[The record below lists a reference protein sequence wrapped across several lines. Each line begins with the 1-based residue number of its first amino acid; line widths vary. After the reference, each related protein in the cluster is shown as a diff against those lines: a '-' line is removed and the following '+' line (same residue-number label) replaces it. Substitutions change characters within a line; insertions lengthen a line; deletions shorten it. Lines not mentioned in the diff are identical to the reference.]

1 MSVEEALALVEQ
13 ILEPERLTKVQKLV
27 FRYSWEG
34 KSYDEIAKVEDYGV
48 GYLKDAGSWLWQ
60 SLSKKSGERVSKLN
74 LQLVVARLTRQAA
87 TQTNQT
93 IAQPSAHCDWA
104 EAIDTSN
111 FYGRQTELTTLN
123 QWIVEDRCR
132 LISILGM
139 GGMGKTALAIKL
151 AEQVQSQF
159 EFVIWRSLRNA
170 PPFTV
175 LIAELI
181 LFLSNQKEVELPKAV
196 DAQIDRLMQYLRSTR
211 CLLVLD
217 NVESIL
223 RSGERAGRYRPG
235 YEGYDQLIR
244 QMADGRHQ
252 SCLIL
257 TSREKP
263 DGLSTREGMSLP
275 VRSLQLS
282 GIRHD
287 EAQCIL
293 ELKGLAT
300 PSGDCQQ
307 LVDRYAGNPLALKI
321 AATTIQ
327 SVFGS
332 KVANFLEQS
341 AIVFGDLWDLLD
353 QQFQR
358 LSSLEQQV
366 MYWLAINREP
376 MTIAQLREDI
386 VPLVSH
392 RELIEAVESLQA
404 RSLIEQADLAE
415 AASTSFTQQSA
426 VMEYMTERLIS
437 QFHREIA
444 TQDLELFK
452 THMLIK
458 AQTKDYIRDSQINT
472 ILAPLTHQLEQSF
485 QPIELIKQ
493 QLNQLLLQV
502 RAQDIGLI
510 EYEVVN
516 LINLLNHLRG
526 CLGSS
531 SGHP

>member
-1 MSVEEALALVEQ
+1 MFVEEALAIVEQ

-27 FRYSWEG
+27 LCYSWEG

-48 GYLKDAGSWLWQ
+48 GYLKDAGSRLWQ
-60 SLSKKSGERVSKLN
+60 DLSEKSGERVSKLS
-74 LQLVVARLTRQAA
+74 LQSVVARLSRRAA

-93 IAQPSAHCDWA
+93 IAQPLTHCDWA
-104 EAIDTSN
+104 DAIDTSN

-139 GGMGKTALAIKL
+139 GGMGKTTLAVKL

-223 RSGERAGRYRPG
+223 RSGERAGRYRQG

-244 QMADGRHQ
+244 QLADGRHQ

-293 ELKGLAT
+293 KLKGLAT

-307 LVDRYAGNPLALKI
+307 LVDRYAGNPLALEI

-327 SVFGS
+327 SVFGA
-332 KVANFLEQS
+332 KVAEFLEQS
-341 AIVFGDLWDLLD
+341 TIVFGDLWDLLD

-366 MYWLAINREP
+366 MYSLAINREP
-376 MTIAQLREDI
+376 TTIAQLREDI

-392 RELIEAVESLQA
+392 RELIEAIESLQA
-404 RSLIEQADLAE
+404 RSLIEQADFTQQE
-415 AASTSFTQQSA
+415 STSFTQQPA
-426 VMEYMTERLIS
+426 VMEYMTEQLVS

-444 TQDLELFK
+444 TQDVRLLK
-452 THMLIK
+452 THTLIK
-458 AQTKDYIRDSQINT
+458 AQTKDYIRDSQIRM
-472 ILAPLTHQLEQSF
+472 ILAPLIHQFEQSV
-485 QPIELIKQ
+485 QTLELIKQ
-493 QLNQLLLQV
+493 QL
-502 RAQDIGLI
+502 A
-510 EYEVVN
+510 
-516 LINLLNHLRG
+516 
-526 CLGSS
+526 
-531 SGHP
+531 